1 MTKFKTAL
9 DWGHTTEERNSNIK
23 QYEESLKV
31 NKYTELKS
39 KHERLINDF
48 PMGFAFSD
56 KQFEEVKE
64 KLHVTD
70 NSELMSIT
78 SGGIIRKSDSK
89 AFKQLFH
96 TMDKE
101 TEEALKDD
109 EYLFQ
114 GFLYE
119 LGNHEYC
126 ITYDPEA
133 TLDCFGL
140 TVEEVQSD
148 ERLLSIFNKARKEY
162 LSYCEY

>member
-39 KHERLINDF
+39 NHEKMVNEF
-48 PMGFAFSD
+48 PIGFAFSD
-56 KQFEEVKE
+56 KQFEEAKK
-64 KLHVTD
+64 KLNVTN
-70 NSELMSIT
+70 NSDLVSL
-78 SGGIIRKSDSK
+78 SCGGFIRKADSEAYSDLLK
-89 AFKQLFH
+89 KI
-96 TMDKE
+96 DKE
-101 TEEALKDD
+101 TKGAINDN